1 MQLFCTYP
9 WSGSPTTNILVLSLR
24 PTFSATLYYSL
35 ALVWGG
41 LLLVQPL
48 CTLHMAI
55 NKTQKWWCG
64 KINYCIYTPPPERDR
79 KTWWWTPTV
88 QSVEPTGCWQ
98 KLAWW
103 GEKRSVLLLPFL
115 PSHDGSDGAEQAGR
129 ATKRHFLLAIL
140 PLPSR
145 QRSIL
150 LHRLLPIHPN
160 QTRLW
165 RSVQTCFIRW
175 GKKRQPPKVQL
186 KNWPN
191 FAQSFLSSRHYNINK
206 APRQKL
212 IYQVIIWLFLLLSLS
227 FLCRR
232 MISETMLDLAAY
244 LRRFYSSWLT
254 DTPFVIQLLSARL
267 LKLVQG
273 Q

>member
-1 MQLFCTYP
+1 MDSYLCNLCAHCTWPSIKRKNGDAAKSIIAFILLHLSGIERPDDEHRLYSLLSRLAAGKSWPGGAKKDRSFFCLFCP
-9 WSGSPTTNILVLSLR
+9 
-24 PTFSATLYYSL
+24 
-35 ALVWGG
+35 
-41 LLLVQPL
+41 
-48 CTLHMAI
+48 HMMAQ
-55 NKTQKWWCG
+55 TG
-64 KINYCIYTPPPERDR
+64 
-79 KTWWWTPTV
+79 
-88 QSVEPTGCWQ
+88 QS
-98 KLAWW
+98 
-103 GEKRSVLLLPFL
+103 R
-115 PSHDGSDGAEQAGR
+115 QAGR
-129 ATKRHFLLAIL
+129 ATKRHFLLATL

-165 RSVQTCFIRW
+165 RSVQTCFIHW

-212 IYQVIIWLFLLLSLS
+212 IYQVIIWPFLLLSLS

-244 LRRFYSSWLT
+244 LRRFYSS
-254 DTPFVIQLLSARL
+254 
-267 LKLVQG
+267 
-273 Q
+273 